1 MINLGILISGRGSNM
16 ESILNFLK
24 ENNIADICPKIVIS
38 SKTEAEGLK
47 KASKFGVPT
56 RVVSN
61 NSKGWDYDSEIINI
75 LQEYDV
81 NPENGLVCLAG
92 YMRLLSP
99 EFVRKYKMRIMNIH
113 PSLLPSFPGL
123 NSQKKAL
130 DYGVKV
136 TGCTVHFVDEGLD
149 SGPVIA
155 QKHVTVLDSD
165 TFETLSE
172 RILVQEHIL
181 YPYCVKLFSEKRL
194 LVEGRRV
201 IVSEIR
207 RKNTQSTVKQKN
219 GVVIS

>member
-1 MINLGILISGRGSNM
+1 MIHLGILISGRGSNM

-38 SKTEAEGLK
+38 SKPEADGLK

-61 NSKGWDYDSEIINI
+61 NSKGWNYDREIINI

-155 QKHVTVLDSD
+155 QKHVTVLESD

-201 IVSEIR
+201 IVS
-207 RKNTQSTVKQKN
+207 
-219 GVVIS
+219 

>member
-38 SKTEAEGLK
+38 SKSEAEGLK

-155 QKHVTVLDSD
+155 QKHVTVLDND

-201 IVSEIR
+201 IV
-207 RKNTQSTVKQKN
+207 T
-219 GVVIS
+219 

>member
-24 ENNIADICPKIVIS
+24 ENNIADVCPKIIIS
-38 SKTEAEGLK
+38 SKPEVEGLR

-61 NSKGWDYDSEIINI
+61 NSKGWEYDSEIVNV

-99 EFVRKYKMRIMNIH
+99 EFVKKYKMRILNIH

-149 SGPVIA
+149 SGPIIA
-155 QKHVTVLDSD
+155 QKHVAVLDND
-165 TFETLSE
+165 TYETLSD
-172 RILVQEHIL
+172 RILEQEHIL
-181 YPYCVKLFSEKRL
+181 YPYCVRIFSENRIS
-194 LVEGRRV
+194 VQGRKV
-201 IVSEIR
+201 IV
-207 RKNTQSTVKQKN
+207 T
-219 GVVIS
+219 

>member
-38 SKTEAEGLK
+38 SKPEAEGLK
-47 KASKFGVPT
+47 KASKYGVPT

-75 LQEYDV
+75 LQEHDV

-155 QKHVTVLDSD
+155 QKHVAVLDND

-172 RILVQEHIL
+172 RILIQEHIL
-181 YPYCVKLFSEKRL
+181 YPNCVKLFSEKRL

-201 IVSEIR
+201 IV
-207 RKNTQSTVKQKN
+207 T
-219 GVVIS
+219 

>member
-61 NSKGWDYDSEIINI
+61 NSKGLDYDTEIINI

-181 YPYCVKLFSEKRL
+181 YPHCVKLFSEKRL

-201 IVSEIR
+201 IVS
-207 RKNTQSTVKQKN
+207 
-219 GVVIS
+219 

>member
-38 SKTEAEGLK
+38 SKPEADGLK

-56 RVVSN
+56 RVISN
-61 NSKGWDYDSEIINI
+61 NSKGWDYDREIINI

-99 EFVRKYKMRIMNIH
+99 ELVRKYKMRIMNIH

-155 QKHVTVLDSD
+155 QKHVNVLDHD
-165 TFETLSE
+165 TFETLSQ

-201 IVSEIR
+201 IV
-207 RKNTQSTVKQKN
+207 T
-219 GVVIS
+219 

>member
-61 NSKGWDYDSEIINI
+61 NTKGWDYDSKIINI

-99 EFVRKYKMRIMNIH
+99 EFVRKYKLRIMNIH

-155 QKHVTVLDSD
+155 QKHVTVLDND

-181 YPYCVKLFSEKRL
+181 YPYCVKLFSEKRI

-201 IVSEIR
+201 IV
-207 RKNTQSTVKQKN
+207 T
-219 GVVIS
+219 

>member
-24 ENNIADICPKIVIS
+24 ENNIVDICPKIIIS
-38 SKTEAEGLK
+38 SKPEAEGLRR
-47 KASKFGVPT
+47 ASKFGIPT

-61 NSKGWDYDSEIINI
+61 NSKGWDYDSEIVNV

-81 NPENGLVCLAG
+81 NPGNGLVCLAG

-99 EFVRKYKMRIMNIH
+99 EFVKKYKMRILNIH

-149 SGPVIA
+149 SGPIIA
-155 QKHVTVLDSD
+155 QKHVLVLDND
-165 TFETLSE
+165 TCETLSD
-172 RILVQEHIL
+172 RILEQEHIL
-181 YPYCVKLFSEKRL
+181 YPYCVQLFSKNRIS
-194 LVEGRRV
+194 VQGRKV
-201 IVSEIR
+201 IV
-207 RKNTQSTVKQKN
+207 T
-219 GVVIS
+219 

>member
-16 ESILNFLK
+16 ESILDFLK
-24 ENNIADICPKIVIS
+24 ENNIADICPKIIIS
-38 SKTEAEGLK
+38 SKPEAEGLR
-47 KASKFGVPT
+47 KASKFGIPT

-61 NSKGWDYDSEIINI
+61 NSKGWEYDSEIVKV

-99 EFVRKYKMRIMNIH
+99 EFVKKYKMRILNIH

-149 SGPVIA
+149 SGPIIA
-155 QKHVTVLDSD
+155 QKHVAVLDND
-165 TFETLSE
+165 TCETLSD
-172 RILVQEHIL
+172 RILEQEHIL
-181 YPYCVKLFSEKRL
+181 YPYCVRIFSENRIS
-194 LVEGRRV
+194 VQGRKV
-201 IVSEIR
+201 IV
-207 RKNTQSTVKQKN
+207 T
-219 GVVIS
+219 

>member
-75 LQEYDV
+75 LQDYDV

-149 SGPVIA
+149 SGPIIA

-201 IVSEIR
+201 IVS
-207 RKNTQSTVKQKN
+207 
-219 GVVIS
+219 

>member
-81 NPENGLVCLAG
+81 NSENGLVCLAG

-155 QKHVTVLDSD
+155 QKHVTVLDND

-201 IVSEIR
+201 IV
-207 RKNTQSTVKQKN
+207 T
-219 GVVIS
+219 

>member
-24 ENNIADICPKIVIS
+24 ENSIADICPKIVIS
-38 SKTEAEGLK
+38 SKPEAEGLK

-56 RVVSN
+56 RVVSK

-130 DYGVKV
+130 NYGVKV

-149 SGPVIA
+149 SGPIIA
-155 QKHVTVLDSD
+155 QKHVTVLDND
-165 TFETLSE
+165 TLETLSE

-194 LVEGRRV
+194 LVEGRKV
-201 IVSEIR
+201 IL
-207 RKNTQSTVKQKN
+207 T
-219 GVVIS
+219 

>member
-149 SGPVIA
+149 SGPIIA
-155 QKHVTVLDSD
+155 QKHVTVLDND
-165 TFETLSE
+165 TLETLSE

-194 LVEGRRV
+194 LVEGRKV
-201 IVSEIR
+201 IL
-207 RKNTQSTVKQKN
+207 T
-219 GVVIS
+219 

>member
-38 SKTEAEGLK
+38 SKPEAEGLK
-47 KASKFGVPT
+47 KASKYGVPT

-81 NPENGLVCLAG
+81 SPENGLVCLAG

-155 QKHVTVLDSD
+155 QKHVAVLDND

-181 YPYCVKLFSEKRL
+181 YPNCVKLFSEKRL

-201 IVSEIR
+201 IV
-207 RKNTQSTVKQKN
+207 T
-219 GVVIS
+219 

>member
-201 IVSEIR
+201 IVSSIR
-207 RKNTQSTVKQKN
+207 RKNT
-219 GVVIS
+219 

>member
-16 ESILNFLK
+16 ESILNHLN
-24 ENNIADICPKIVIS
+24 ENKITDICPKIIIS
-38 SKTEAEGLK
+38 SKPEAEGLK
-47 KASKFGVPT
+47 KAAKFGVPT

-61 NSKGWDYDSEIINI
+61 NSKGWEYDSEIINV

-99 EFVRKYKMRIMNIH
+99 EFVKKYKMKILNIH

-149 SGPVIA
+149 SGPIIA

-165 TFETLSE
+165 TYETLSD
-172 RILVQEHIL
+172 RILEQEHTL
-181 YPYCVKLFSEKRL
+181 YPYCVQLFSENRISIQ
-194 LVEGRRV
+194 GRKV
-201 IVSEIR
+201 IVTSY
-207 RKNTQSTVKQKN
+207 
-219 GVVIS
+219 

>member
-24 ENNIADICPKIVIS
+24 ENKITDIRPKIIIA
-38 SKTEAEGLK
+38 SKPEAEGLR

-61 NSKGWDYDSEIINI
+61 NSKGWDYDSEIVNV

-81 NPENGLVCLAG
+81 NPDNGLVCLAG
-92 YMRLLSP
+92 YMRLLSS
-99 EFVRKYKMRIMNIH
+99 EFVKKYKMRILNIH

-149 SGPVIA
+149 SGPIIA
-155 QKHVTVLDSD
+155 QKHVPVLDDD
-165 TFETLSE
+165 TSETLSD
-172 RILVQEHIL
+172 RILEQEHIL
-181 YPYCVKLFSEKRL
+181 YPYCVQLFSENRIS
-194 LVEGRRV
+194 VQGRRV
-201 IVSEIR
+201 
-207 RKNTQSTVKQKN
+207 TV
-219 GVVIS
+219 I

>member
-81 NPENGLVCLAG
+81 NSENGLVCLAG

-149 SGPVIA
+149 SGPVVA
-155 QKHVTVLDSD
+155 QKHVTVLDND

-201 IVSEIR
+201 IV
-207 RKNTQSTVKQKN
+207 T
-219 GVVIS
+219 

>member
-201 IVSEIR
+201 IVS
-207 RKNTQSTVKQKN
+207 
-219 GVVIS
+219 

>member
-24 ENNIADICPKIVIS
+24 ENNIANICPKIVIS
-38 SKTEAEGLK
+38 SNTEAEGLK

-201 IVSEIR
+201 IVS
-207 RKNTQSTVKQKN
+207 
-219 GVVIS
+219 

>member
-155 QKHVTVLDSD
+155 QKHVTVLDND

-172 RILVQEHIL
+172 RILAQEHIL

-201 IVSEIR
+201 IV
-207 RKNTQSTVKQKN
+207 T
-219 GVVIS
+219 

>member
-61 NSKGWDYDSEIINI
+61 NAKGWDYDSEIINI

-155 QKHVTVLDSD
+155 QKHVTVLESD

-201 IVSEIR
+201 IVS
-207 RKNTQSTVKQKN
+207 
-219 GVVIS
+219 

>member
-38 SKTEAEGLK
+38 SKPEAEGLK

-61 NSKGWDYDSEIINI
+61 NSKGWDYDSEIISI

-155 QKHVTVLDSD
+155 QKHVAVLDND

-181 YPYCVKLFSEKRL
+181 YPNCVKLFSENRL

-201 IVSEIR
+201 
-207 RKNTQSTVKQKN
+207 
-219 GVVIS
+219 VVT

>member
-1 MINLGILISGRGSNM
+1 M

-24 ENNIADICPKIVIS
+24 EGEATNVRPKIVIS
-38 SKTEAEGLK
+38 SKPEVEGLR
-47 KASKFGVPT
+47 KASKFGIPT
-56 RVVSN
+56 CVVSGN
-61 NSKGWDYDSEIINI
+61 LKGWDYDKEIVSI
-75 LQEYDV
+75 LQKYEV
-81 NPENGLVCLAG
+81 NPDNGLVCLAG

-149 SGPVIA
+149 SGPIIA
-155 QKHVTVLDSD
+155 QKHVTVWDND
-165 TFETLSE
+165 TYETLSD
-172 RILVQEHIL
+172 RILEQEHIL

-194 LVEGRRV
+194 LVEGRKV
-201 IVSEIR
+201 IV
-207 RKNTQSTVKQKN
+207 T
-219 GVVIS
+219 

>member
-61 NSKGWDYDSEIINI
+61 NAKGWDYDSEIINI

-155 QKHVTVLDSD
+155 QKHVTVLNND

-172 RILVQEHIL
+172 RILAQEHIL

-201 IVSEIR
+201 IVS
-207 RKNTQSTVKQKN
+207 
-219 GVVIS
+219 

>member
-194 LVEGRRV
+194 LIEGRRV
-201 IVSEIR
+201 IVS
-207 RKNTQSTVKQKN
+207 
-219 GVVIS
+219 

>member
-16 ESILNFLK
+16 ESILNHLN
-24 ENNIADICPKIVIS
+24 ENKITDICPKIIIS
-38 SKTEAEGLK
+38 SKPEAEGLK
-47 KASKFGVPT
+47 KAAKFGVPT

-61 NSKGWDYDSEIINI
+61 NSKGWEYDSEIINV

-99 EFVRKYKMRIMNIH
+99 EFVKKYKMKILNIH

-149 SGPVIA
+149 SGPIIA
-155 QKHVTVLDSD
+155 QKQVTVLDND
-165 TFETLSE
+165 TYETLSD
-172 RILVQEHIL
+172 RILEQEHTL
-181 YPYCVKLFSEKRL
+181 YPYCVQLFSENRISIQ
-194 LVEGRRV
+194 GRKV
-201 IVSEIR
+201 IVTSY
-207 RKNTQSTVKQKN
+207 
-219 GVVIS
+219 

>member
-1 MINLGILISGRGSNM
+1 MIHLGIIISGRCSNM

-38 SKTEAEGLK
+38 SKPEADGLK

-61 NSKGWDYDSEIINI
+61 NSKGWNYDREIINI

-155 QKHVTVLDSD
+155 QRHVTVLDND

-201 IVSEIR
+201 IV
-207 RKNTQSTVKQKN
+207 T
-219 GVVIS
+219 